1 MTVTPLRYGL
11 DEADGTIG
19 PRLLACDPPGG
30 ARVVEVF
37 GDVVNADHIAVVV
50 PGNGH
55 HLGNYF
61 TSQEAHSPRSRGQL
75 LLRTM
80 QELAPESR
88 SAVVV
93 WVGYHAPPEWY
104 NAITNDAAYAGAND
118 LAALTHYLP
127 RDAHLT
133 LIGHSYGSTVAGLA
147 LAAARAE
154 DCVAL
159 GSPGMGVVHRSEL
172 GTGTRLW
179 AGYGET
185 DRIRL
190 IPQVRLGR
198 LGLGRNPLHPELGAT
213 TFGTGDIP
221 GHCGYYTEGSESLLN
236 IARIALGRY
245 DEVTPAG
252 VVSTSST
259 TERRRGRTA
268 TARRIPAKDMET
280 AA

>member
-1 MTVTPLRYGL
+1 MTVVTPLRYGL
-11 DEADGTIG
+11 NEADGSIG

-37 GDVVNADHIAVVV
+37 GDAATADHIAVIV

-61 TSQEAHSPRSRGQL
+61 TSTEAHSPRSRGQL

-80 QELAPESR
+80 QTIAPESR

-93 WVGYHAPPEWY
+93 WLGYHSPPEWY
-104 NAITNDAAYAGAND
+104 NAITNVPAYAGAQD
-118 LAALTHYLP
+118 LANLTHYLP
-127 RDAHLT
+127 RAAHLT

-147 LAAARAE
+147 LASARAE
-154 DCVAL
+154 DYVAL
-159 GSPGMGVVHRSEL
+159 GSAGMGAVRRSEL

-179 AGYGET
+179 AAYGET

-190 IPQVRLGR
+190 VPRVRVGR
-198 LGLGRNPLHPELGAT
+198 LGLGRGPLELGAT
-213 TFGTGDIP
+213 RFGTGDIP
-221 GHCGYYTEGSESLLN
+221 GHCGYYAEGSESLLN

-252 VVSTSST
+252 VT
-259 TERRRGRTA
+259 TNPRASRAVR
-268 TARRIPAKDMET
+268 PAAPIADMET

>member
-1 MTVTPLRYGL
+1 MTVVTPLRYGL
-11 DEADGTIG
+11 NEADGTIG

-37 GDVVNADHIAVVV
+37 GDAATADHIAVVV

-61 TSQEAHSPRSRGQL
+61 TSTEAHSPRSRGQL

-80 QELAPESR
+80 QAIVPESR

-93 WVGYHAPPEWY
+93 WLGYHSPPEWY
-104 NAITNDAAYAGAND
+104 NAITNVPAYAGAQD
-118 LAALTHYLP
+118 LANLTHYLP
-127 RDAHLT
+127 RAAHLS

-147 LAAARAE
+147 LATARAE
-154 DCVAL
+154 DYVAL
-159 GSPGMGVVHRSEL
+159 GSAGMGAVRRSEL

-179 AGYGET
+179 AAYGET

-190 IPQVRLGR
+190 VPRVRVGR
-198 LGLGRNPLHPELGAT
+198 LGLGRGPLELGAT
-213 TFGTGDIP
+213 RFGTGDIQ

-252 VVSTSST
+252 ITRTSRPTPATQT
-259 TERRRGRTA
+259 TA
-268 TARRIPAKDMET
+268 DME
-280 AA
+280 AAA

>member
-1 MTVTPLRYGL
+1 MTVVTPLRYGL
-11 DEADGTIG
+11 NEADGTIDG
-19 PRLLACDPPGG
+19 TIGGRLLACDPPGG
-30 ARVVEVF
+30 ARVVEAF
-37 GDVVNADHIAVVV
+37 GDVVTADHVAVLV

-61 TSQEAHSPRSRGQL
+61 TSTEAHSPRSRGQL

-80 QELAPESR
+80 QEIAPESR

-93 WVGYHAPPEWY
+93 WLGYHSPPEWY
-104 NAITNDAAYAGAND
+104 NAITNGPAYAGARD

-127 RDAHLT
+127 RAAHLT
-133 LIGHSYGSTVAGLA
+133 LVGHSYGSTVAGLA
-147 LAAARAE
+147 LASARAE

-172 GTGTRLW
+172 GSRTRLW
-179 AGYGET
+179 AAYGET

-190 IPQVRLGR
+190 VPQVRLGR
-198 LGLGRNPLHPELGAT
+198 LGLGRGPLHPELGAT
-213 TFGTGDIP
+213 RFGTGDIP

-245 DEVTPAG
+245 DEVTNASGP
-252 VVSTSST
+252 T
-259 TERRRGRTA
+259 RRRSSLT
-268 TARRIPAKDMET
+268 TSARPTELE
-280 AA
+280 AAA

>member
-1 MTVTPLRYGL
+1 MTVVTPLRYGL
-11 DEADGTIG
+11 NEADGSIG

-30 ARVVEVF
+30 ARIVEVF
-37 GDVVNADHIAVVV
+37 GDAAIADHIAIVV

-61 TSQEAHSPRSRGQL
+61 ITPHAHSQRARGQR

-80 QELAPESR
+80 QALAPESR

-104 NAITNDAAYAGAND
+104 NAITNGPAYAGAND

-133 LIGHSYGSTVAGLA
+133 LVGHSYGSTVAGLA
-147 LAAARAE
+147 LASGRAE
-154 DCVAL
+154 DYVAL
-159 GSPGMGVVHRSEL
+159 GSAGMGVVHRSEL

-179 AGYGET
+179 AAYGET

-190 IPQVRLGR
+190 VPRVRFGP
-198 LGLGRNPLHPELGAT
+198 LGLGRGPLHPELGAT
-213 TFGTGDIP
+213 RFGTGDIA
-221 GHCGYYTEGSESLLN
+221 GHCGYYDEGSESLLN

-252 VVSTSST
+252 VVSSST
-259 TERRRGRTA
+259 TEARA
-268 TARRIPAKDMET
+268 VTARRIPTKDME
-280 AA
+280 AAA

>member
-1 MTVTPLRYGL
+1 MTVVTPLRYGL
-11 DEADGTIG
+11 NEADGTIG

-37 GDVVNADHIAVVV
+37 GDAATADHIAVVV

-61 TSQEAHSPRSRGQL
+61 TSTEAHSPRSRGQL

-80 QELAPESR
+80 HKIAPESR

-93 WVGYHAPPEWY
+93 WLGYHSPPEWY
-104 NAITNDAAYAGAND
+104 NAITNGPAYAGASD

-127 RDAHLT
+127 RAAHLT
-133 LIGHSYGSTVAGLA
+133 LVGHSYGSTVAGLA
-147 LAAARAE
+147 LASARAE

-172 GTGTRLW
+172 GSRTRLW
-179 AGYGET
+179 AAYGET

-198 LGLGRNPLHPELGAT
+198 LGLGRGPLHPELGAT
-213 TFGTGDIP
+213 RFGTGDIP
-221 GHCGYYTEGSESLLN
+221 GHCGYYAEGSESLLN

-252 VVSTSST
+252 TASTSST
-259 TERRRGRTA
+259 TDSRVA
-268 TARRIPAKDMET
+268 ARRTPTKDME
-280 AA
+280 AAA